1 METIKDDVETL
12 SNQDLKSKGWILINP
27 PTLFEWCEI
36 SKSVKFL
43 LSLQNNKGS
52 VSKVVPKLR

>member
-12 SNQDLKSKGWILINP
+12 SNQNLKSKGWILINP

-36 SKSVKFL
+36 GKNVKFL
-43 LSLQNNKGS
+43 LPLTFKKKG
-52 VSKVVPKLR
+52 PTGEDNG